1 MIDAV
6 GTWSVQSAALR
17 GNPQNAVSFA
27 SATGNSGADLYAN
40 MPKLGTR
47 LYVRIDSAAERAI
60 LEVRS
65 SDTGEVVNQYPSEA
79 QIKAFQRAEKLAA
92 ARAEQ
97 EAARAARAATTGR
110 DIKARPQQHDTQA
123 PAPVQPASAHET
135 SVIAPVSD
143 TPAVPETSASGSG
156 ESGQSIF
163 A

>member
-27 SATGNSGADLYAN
+27 SATGNSGAELYAN

-110 DIKARPQQHDTQA
+110 DMARPQQHDTQA
-123 PAPVQPASAHET
+123 PAPVQSAPAHET

-143 TPAVPETSASGSG
+143 TPSVPETSTSGSG